1 MDSLFEADN
10 ESTPLTE
17 EETKGLKQK
26 WVTLRS
32 ELNELEMQGIL
43 AAETW
48 LMTNI
53 PSDVLNEKFLRSL
66 HKKMFESVWTW
77 AGMFRT
83 TERNIGVAPYLIAVK
98 LKNLFADV
106 HFWIENATFPV
117 EEIPVRFHHKLVFIH
132 PFPNG
137 NGRIAR
143 LLADL
148 LSRQIKGTP
157 LFWGSSNLVEISATR
172 SRYIEAL
179 RKADTG
185 DYSALIAF
193 TTPPKM

>member
-1 MDSLFEADN
+1 MDSLFETDDD
-10 ESTPLTE
+10 STPLTE
-17 EETKGLKQK
+17 EETRGLRQK

-43 AAETW
+43 SAERW
-48 LMTNI
+48 LMAIT
-53 PSDVLNEKFLRSL
+53 PADVLTEKFLRSL
-66 HKKMFESVWTW
+66 HKRMFESVWTW
-77 AGMFRT
+77 AGTFRT
-83 TERNIGVAPYLIAVK
+83 TERNIGVAPYLIPVK

-106 HFWIENATFPV
+106 RFWIDNATYPV

-143 LLADL
+143 LMADL
-148 LSRQIKGTP
+148 LSRQLRGTP
-157 LFWGSSNLVEISATR
+157 LFWGSSNLVDIYVTR

-185 DYSALIAF
+185 DYSELIAF
-193 TTPPKM
+193 TMPPR